1 MARQQLETAATN
13 LRIARDATA
22 DEASDRLDDLAGQL
36 DDLAA
41 RDSGP
46 DHGRLARIQSALA
59 DLDDEVGAD
68 AAAAIDD
75 ADDAIDAYRETIE
88 GGV

>member
-1 MARQQLETAATN
+1 MARQQLETAAEN
-13 LRIARDATA
+13 LRTASDATT
-22 DEASDRLDDLAGQL
+22 DEASSRLDDLADQL

-41 RDSGP
+41 RESGP

-59 DLDDEVGAD
+59 DLEDGVSTEAGED
-68 AAAAIDD
+68 IDD
-75 ADDAIDAYRETIE
+75 ADDAINGYRETIE